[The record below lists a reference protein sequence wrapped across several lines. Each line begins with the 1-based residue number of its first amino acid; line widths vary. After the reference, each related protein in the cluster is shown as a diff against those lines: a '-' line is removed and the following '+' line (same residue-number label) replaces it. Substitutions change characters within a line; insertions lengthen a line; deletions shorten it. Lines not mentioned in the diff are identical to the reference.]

1 MRPASARLDSGRR
14 RSGRMP
20 HVADRRRSGPSL
32 FKGDGREMQEGRPEV
47 RSGCPGR
54 LRDLWLQRN
63 EGRKGSGPACQGTIL
78 SRAVTEAMCSV
89 TRRYRPHG
97 EGSATGA
104 EEHAL
109 ALESAWSRNAYGAR
123 HTEDLYE
130 VMRSV
135 ENRLGTITSLR
146 WTEDGAWVSLRTSR
160 TGAVTASGL
169 LEFQNTRRLS
179 ERVQASFPEGRGAVG
194 CCLTFARLPCP
205 LPAVR
210 LLWDAMSGVRN
221 ESDDAAFGAAAG
233 NIESMVTPRFGTDA
247 GSVTVVHHGC
257 ENLGKLDLTAAAFG
271 AETKHLTAASANK
284 GGGFPDSAC
293 AHCGPHSQP
302 LPLRRP
308 GGFLPIM
315 DLRDAFLTGP
325 SNPVYEA
332 RSIQHARRPSSRYS
346 DGGRRHRQRL
356 GHPRSR
362 NIGRP
367 KVFSGRTVDG
377 RT

>member
-1 MRPASARLDSGRR
+1 
-14 RSGRMP
+14 
-20 HVADRRRSGPSL
+20 
-32 FKGDGREMQEGRPEV
+32 
-47 RSGCPGR
+47 
-54 LRDLWLQRN
+54 
-63 EGRKGSGPACQGTIL
+63 
-78 SRAVTEAMCSV
+78 
-89 TRRYRPHG
+89 
-97 EGSATGA
+97 
-104 EEHAL
+104 
-109 ALESAWSRNAYGAR
+109 
-123 HTEDLYE
+123 
-130 VMRSV
+130 
-135 ENRLGTITSLR
+135 
-146 WTEDGAWVSLRTSR
+146 
-160 TGAVTASGL
+160 
-169 LEFQNTRRLS
+169 
-179 ERVQASFPEGRGAVG
+179 
-194 CCLTFARLPCP
+194 
-205 LPAVR
+205 
-210 LLWDAMSGVRN
+210 MSGVRN

-377 RT
+377 PHLDGCSPLAKAGL

>member
-1 MRPASARLDSGRR
+1 MRRGRAGPVGVGPRETGVDRTPPRRGHAPVETPAGSTVALERWTGPKRGGRVRARPDSGPPRT
-14 RSGRMP
+14 
-20 HVADRRRSGPSL
+20 
-32 FKGDGREMQEGRPEV
+32 ERP
-47 RSGCPGR
+47 RPLG
-54 LRDLWLQRN
+54 
-63 EGRKGSGPACQGTIL
+63 
-78 SRAVTEAMCSV
+78 EAW
-89 TRRYRPHG
+89 T
-97 EGSATGA
+97 TGA
-104 EEHAL
+104 PQRAL
-109 ALESAWSRNAYGAR
+109 ALEPGCFRYAYRSDHAAR
-123 HTEDLYE
+123 RCDVT
-130 VMRSV
+130 RSL
-135 ENRLGTITSLR
+135 ENLMKTITSVAQTR
-146 WTEDGAWVSLRTSR
+146 EGTACSLRTSR

-247 GSVTVVHHGC
+247 GSVAVVHHGC
-257 ENLGKLDLTAAAFG
+257 ENLGKLDLKAAAFD

-332 RSIQHARRPSSRYS
+332 RSIQHARRPSIRYS

-377 RT
+377 PHLDGCSPLAKAGL